1 MRATGGRCLGTYGR
15 GPSSTTQS
23 LRSMRDVLRPRFG
36 GDGDGEGD
44 MDFKDVE
51 GSIGEMEVALGEIG
65 VSRRSVGDRGMA
77 VALET
82 CMVSN
87 ACIRAFTAEAM
98 VS

>member
-1 MRATGGRCLGTYGR
+1 MGF
-15 GPSSTTQS
+15 
-23 LRSMRDVLRPRFG
+23 M
-36 GDGDGEGD
+36 
-44 MDFKDVE
+44 DVE

-65 VSRRSVGDRGMA
+65 VSRRSVGDRGMT